1 MSETGTETQQ
11 TGAGAADGA
20 ASPAPDRVGE
30 LEKELAGAKA
40 ALVESERR
48 RAVQTALIDAR
59 AVDVDAAGVL
69 VEQALG
75 GEGKVSIDQAV
86 RDLKRRKPHLFI
98 SGSHAA
104 GAMGAHVQPATS
116 GIADLA
122 ESAAATGDR
131 RRLLRY
137 LRARRGA

>member
-1 MSETGTETQQ
+1 MSDTATESQQATTGTT
-11 TGAGAADGA
+11 DGTTD
-20 ASPAPDRVGE
+20 APSDRVGE

-40 ALVESERR
+40 ALVESERKR
-48 RAVQTALIDAR
+48 SVQTALIDAR
-59 AVDVDAAGVL
+59 AVDVDAAGAL

-75 GEGKVSIDQAV
+75 GEGKVTIDQAV
-86 RDLKRRKPHLFI
+86 RDLKRRKPHLFV
-98 SGSHAA
+98 SGAPA
-104 GAMGAHVQPATS
+104 TGAMGAHVQPTTN
-116 GIADLA
+116 GLADLA